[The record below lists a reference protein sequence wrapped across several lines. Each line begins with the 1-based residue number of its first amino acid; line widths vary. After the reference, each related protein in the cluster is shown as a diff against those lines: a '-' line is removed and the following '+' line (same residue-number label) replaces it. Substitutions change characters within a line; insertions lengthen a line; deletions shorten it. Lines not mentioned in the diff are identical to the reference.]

1 MGLQT
6 PTKENISLKRF
17 QIPSSSR
24 DCQQDTTE
32 EENFL
37 YIHNAPIISQKQN
50 TYTTMK

>member
-24 DCQQDTTE
+24 DCQDTTE
-32 EENFL
+32 DENFL
-37 YIHNAPIISQKQN
+37 YIHNAPIN
-50 TYTTMK
+50 